1 MHLER
6 VGRLKF
12 EAFVRKTPW
21 IQETET

>member
-12 EAFVRKTPW
+12 EASVRKTPW